1 MTPAN
6 IETLRVALVQYTGA
20 TKIAENM
27 LLARPMLLQAA
38 ENGADVI
45 FLPEVANV
53 VQRDADAARQE
64 VKTESDDPFLDMV
77 RCIAR
82 DKQTWIHIGSLAMQP
97 GDADGRLANRGLL
110 IDQTGAINARYD
122 KIHMFDVALAGG
134 ETYRESST
142 YRPGERAVLA
152 ATPWGA
158 MGLTICYDMRFPS
171 LYRDLALKG
180 ATLLTA
186 PSAFTRKT
194 GMAHWHTLLRAR
206 AIETGSFMIA
216 AAQTGDHPDG
226 RKTYG
231 HSLVVDPWGEV
242 VADKGVEPG
251 VLFADLDLTMVDRVR
266 SMIPSLKNMQSYEF

>member
-1 MTPAN
+1 MTLSN

-20 TKIAENM
+20 TKIVENM
-27 LLARPMLLQAA
+27 RLARPMLLHAA
-38 ENGADVI
+38 EKGADVI

-64 VKTESDDPFLDMV
+64 VKTEAEDPFLDMIC
-77 RCIAR
+77 CIAR
-82 DKQTWIHIGSLAMQP
+82 DNQIWINIGSLAIQS
-97 GDADGRLANRGLL
+97 GDPDGRLANRGLL
-110 IDQTGAINARYD
+110 IDSTGTIHARYD
-122 KIHMFDVALAGG
+122 KIHMFDVALSGG
-134 ETYRESST
+134 ETYRESNT
-142 YRPGERAVLA
+142 YRPGGRAVLA
-152 ATPWGA
+152 VAPWGK

-180 ATLLTA
+180 AMILTA

-194 GMAHWHTLLRAR
+194 GMVHWHTLLRAR
-206 AIETGSFMIA
+206 AIETGCFMIA

-242 VADKGVEPG
+242 IADQGTEPG
-251 VLFADLDLTMVDRVR
+251 VLFADLDLTAVERVR
-266 SMIPSLKNMQSYEF
+266 AMIPSLKNGQSYQF

>member
-1 MTPAN
+1 MTLSN
-6 IETLRVALVQYTGA
+6 IETLRVALLQYTGA

-27 LLARPMLLQAA
+27 ELARPMLLRAA

-64 VKTESDDPFLDMV
+64 VRTEADDPFLDMV
-77 RCIAR
+77 CCFAR
-82 DKQTWIHIGSLAMQP
+82 DKQIWIHIGSLAVQP
-97 GDADGRLANRGLL
+97 GDSDGRLANRGLL
-110 IDQTGAINARYD
+110 IDPTGTINARYD
-122 KIHMFDVALAGG
+122 KIHMFDVALSGG
-134 ETYRESST
+134 ETYRESNT
-142 YRPGERAVLA
+142 YRPGGRAVLA
-152 ATPWGA
+152 AMPWGK
-158 MGLTICYDMRFPS
+158 MGLTICYDLRFPS

-180 ATLLTA
+180 ATVLTA

-242 VADKGVEPG
+242 IADQGVEPG
-251 VLFADLDLTMVDRVR
+251 VLFADLDLTMIDRAR
-266 SMIPSLKNMQSYEF
+266 AMIPSLNNGQSYQF